1 MDQWIK
7 GKEVIYLNTP
17 MGQRPGEFLIK
28 FGSKMWV
35 LGGSWGSK
43 NRSWERSWGVLG
55 GSGRSWGVL
64 GCLGGPGAL
73 QIKKNRSWEGSWEVL
88 GGS

>member
-1 MDQWIK
+1 MSQVRGPPGRGIKGEGKIDQWIK
-7 GKEVIYLNTP
+7 GNKADYLNTP

-43 NRSWERSWGVLG
+43 NRSWEGSWGVLG
-55 GSGRSWGVL
+55 GSWVPRAKKGVR
-64 GCLGGPGAL
+64 P
-73 QIKKNRSWEGSWEVL
+73 
-88 GGS
+88 